1 MDQTKTRTFV
11 GFGFGAIQSG
21 LFLHEAFQS
30 GEFRRLV
37 VAEIMPQVV
46 SAVRRAGGYC
56 CVNIAYHDRVEKDHI
71 DSIEIKDPATVPD
84 RRCLIAAIAEAEEI
98 ATAVPSVESY
108 SLERP
113 DSLHRILAAGLCKK
127 AEIDGPRTVVYT
139 AENHNQAAEILEE
152 HVFAQVPQEM
162 REAVHSRVQF
172 LNTVI
177 GKMSQV
183 VSDPEEIHERGLAT
197 ITPGLPRAFLVESFN
212 KIFISR
218 IQFVEPFHRGIAVFE
233 EKDDL
238 IPFEEAKLYGHNATH
253 ALAGYIGKLKGIQH
267 IADLRDIPG
276 MVPFLRA
283 AFIQESGRGLI
294 RKYGYIDQLFT
305 SDGYSQY
312 AGGLLERMMNPFL
325 MDTIERVTRDTQR
338 KLGWNDRLIG
348 TIRLALAHGIKP
360 HRYAF
365 GAAAALAS
373 LDPSTLDGGIPIKH
387 TLNLIW
393 PDPTFAR
400 DEKDVVIALIKD
412 AVQKLKDWRDLGYP
426 NIETFFRNNLHS

>member
-1 MDQTKTRTFV
+1 MDLTKTRTFV

-21 LFLHEAFQS
+21 LFLHEAYQS

-37 VAEIMPQVV
+37 VAEIMPHVV
-46 SAVRRAGGYC
+46 SAVRRAEGHC
-56 CVNIAYHDRVEKDHI
+56 CINIAYNDRVEKDHI
-71 DSIEIKDPATVPD
+71 DSIEIEDPTTVPG
-84 RRCLIAAIAEAEEI
+84 RQCLIAAIAEAEEI

-108 SLERP
+108 SSERP
-113 DSLHRILAAGLCKK
+113 DSLHHILAAGLCKK

-139 AENHNQAAEILEE
+139 AENHNQAAEILEK

-183 VSDPEEIHERGLAT
+183 VSDPEEIHERGLET
-197 ITPGLPRAFLVESFN
+197 ITPGLSRAFLVESFN

-218 IQFVEPFHRGIAVFE
+218 IQFVEPFRRGIAAFE

-238 IPFEEAKLYGHNATH
+238 IPFEVAKLYGHNATH

-267 IADLRDIPG
+267 VADLRDIPG

-294 RKYGYIDQLFT
+294 RKYGHIDQLFT
-305 SDGYSQY
+305 PDGYSQY
-312 AGGLLERMMNPFL
+312 AGNLLERMMNPFL
-325 MDTIERVTRDTQR
+325 MDTIERVTRDTRR

-348 TIRLALAHGIKP
+348 TMRLALAQGVKP
-360 HRYAF
+360 QRYAF

-373 LDPSTLDGGIPIKH
+373 LDPSILDGGTPIKP
-387 TLNLIW
+387 TLNSIW
-393 PDPTFAR
+393 PEPTFAK
-400 DEKDVVIALIKD
+400 DEKDSVIALIKD
-412 AVQKLKDWRDLGYP
+412 AVRTLKVWRDLGYP
-426 NIETFFRNNLHS
+426 NIETFFRNDLHS